1 MKLMKR
7 VNMYE
12 GELTCIGLNEV
23 VWRRIRWIKVC
34 EGEWS
39 CMKVSEGVWRW
50 MKAYVWRCTKR
61 NDGERRWIRKLAW
74 SSDRTTRREIPNLQE
89 TMNYFITNNDVFD
102 DFLKIFAHFP
112 RISEVR
118 SLESSIFLCLWLVSR
133 GLLYK
138 LRLNLARQHQ

>member
-1 MKLMKR
+1 M
-7 VNMYE
+7 
-12 GELTCIGLNEV
+12 NEV
-23 VWRRIRWIKVC
+23 VWRCIRWIKVC
-34 EGEWS
+34 ESEWS
-39 CMKVSEGVWRW
+39 CMKLYEGEWRC
-50 MKAYVWRCTKR
+50 MKVNEGVWRCTKR

-102 DFLKIFAHFP
+102 DFLKIFAHFL

-118 SLESSIFLCLWLVSR
+118 SLESSIIFLYLWLVSR

-138 LRLNLARQHQ
+138 LRLNLAWQHQ